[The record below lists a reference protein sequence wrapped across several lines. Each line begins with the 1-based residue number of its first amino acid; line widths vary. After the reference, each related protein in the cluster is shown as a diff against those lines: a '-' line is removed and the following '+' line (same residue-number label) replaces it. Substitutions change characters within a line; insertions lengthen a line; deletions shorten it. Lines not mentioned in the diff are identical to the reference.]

1 MPKKAG
7 KGSHGSLSKSGQTRF
22 RQPMIWDPLGRK
34 SKSGYI
40 LRNKRKSKIPRVSNR
55 RKYTREFLLDT
66 KRDNKQE
73 RKGRYSKI

>member
-1 MPKKAG
+1 
-7 KGSHGSLSKSGQTRF
+7 
-22 RQPMIWDPLGRK
+22 MIWDPLGRK